1 MPSSQS
7 TILQAAERLRNLSFG
22 PELSPGARNAVR
34 VCLRIQP
41 TEKVTIIT
49 DNLTREIAASLAREV
64 EAVRAPRN
72 VFVLDDLAHRP
83 LAPLPAELPEHLES
97 RPL

>member
-7 TILQAAERLRNLSFG
+7 TILQAAERLRNLLFD

-41 TEKVTIIT
+41 TENVTIIT

-64 EAVRAPRN
+64 DAVGAPFN
-72 VFVLDDLAHRP
+72 VFVLEELAPRP
-83 LAPLPAELPEHLES
+83 LTGLPSEILEDLES
-97 RPL
+97 SQ